1 MCTICRKN
9 IPPLLFLPRSS
20 SRGPAP
26 PAQKL
31 YILEQARPPPYTAVG
46 SRYTQ
51 EVQKWTSTFLL
62 RRYRS
67 PSAMPFAESQLTVF
81 ALGTPGRESVRM
93 AEESPQSTTACGTAL
108 ACSSVLKA
116 LPPLTAYDREIA
128 DQTVS
133 EIRLKENGKIRI
145 IILINGQE
153 IGKETAA

>member
-1 MCTICRKN
+1 MYRRTAACRAETSWSISVSVLSGEKLTR
-9 IPPLLFLPRSS
+9 IAPVTTSSESPRAL
-20 SRGPAP
+20 RTRLPAP
-26 PAQKL
+26 FAQADP
-31 YILEQARPPPYTAVG
+31 LE
-46 SRYTQ
+46 TQ
-51 EVQKWTSTFLL
+51 
-62 RRYRS
+62 
-67 PSAMPFAESQLTVF
+67 MPFAESQLTVF

-145 IILINGQE
+145 ITLINGQE